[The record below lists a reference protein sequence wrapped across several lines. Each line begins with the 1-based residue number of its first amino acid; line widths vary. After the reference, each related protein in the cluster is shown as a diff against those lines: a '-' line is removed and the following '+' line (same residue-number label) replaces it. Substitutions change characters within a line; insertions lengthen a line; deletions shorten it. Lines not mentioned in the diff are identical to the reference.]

1 MAAPDKSSS
10 PDLIKKKVWSHE
22 VAIGELNTLS
32 SSRAVYQKNGN
43 LYFRTSIVKAKAFE
57 EKQLQ
62 KLQKQSS
69 HG

>member
-10 PDLIKKKVWSHE
+10 PDLIKKK
-22 VAIGELNTLS
+22 
-32 SSRAVYQKNGN
+32 AVYQKNGN